1 VVHAFDPTIEPG
13 TTASDLAGI
22 TIVGDPYGAAE
33 GAAVVALLTEWREF
47 RWLDFGKVRDV
58 MATPSIVDAR
68 NLLDPAAIRKVGL
81 TYAGI
86 GRP

>member
-1 VVHAFDPTIEPG
+1 MQAFDPTIAAGESAG
-13 TTASDLAGI
+13 DLAGI
-22 TIVGDPYGAAE
+22 TTVADPYLAASGAS
-33 GAAVVALLTEWREF
+33 VVALLTEWREF
-47 RWLDFGKVRDV
+47 RWLDFTKVRDA

-68 NLLDPAAIRKVGL
+68 NLLDPAAIRRLGI